1 MCDKIIRMSKTE
13 DFYLKLKDSLDAT
26 TKFPSEYLYKFIVP
40 ANGNQVVEIENLFK
54 GKSAKFS
61 TKESKTGKYISVSVK
76 VKLNSSKEVISYYRL
91 VEKIEG
97 IISL

>member
-1 MCDKIIRMSKTE
+1 MGKTE

-40 ANGNQVVEIENLFK
+40 ANGNQVAEIESLFK
-54 GKSAKFS
+54 GTSAKFS
-61 TKESKTGKYISVSVK
+61 TKASKTGKYISLSVK
-76 VKLNSSKEVISYYRL
+76 VRLSSSNEVITYYRK
-91 VEKIEG
+91 VEKVEG